1 MTPEEMWRVA
11 SDDEVADALKHLD
24 DYIEGGS
31 AVILSEAT
39 RRGLVNDGQASSV
52 LGATEPRLAGTNF
65 QPNLEQLQSEQNL
78 PAAVT
83 AGLLGAVMGA
93 VAWAAITVG
102 ADYQSALMAVGVGLV
117 VGRAVKYAG
126 RGIDRVF
133 GVVGAVMSAAG
144 CATGNFLAICGLV
157 ANEEGVGILD
167 VVSQLDWN
175 VVGELMAA
183 TFVPIDILFY
193 LIAIVAGY
201 RTSFRQPKQHRA

>member
-102 ADYQSALMAVGVGLV
+102 ADYQSA
-117 VGRAVKYAG
+117 
-126 RGIDRVF
+126 
-133 GVVGAVMSAAG
+133 
-144 CATGNFLAICGLV
+144 
-157 ANEEGVGILD
+157 
-167 VVSQLDWN
+167 
-175 VVGELMAA
+175 
-183 TFVPIDILFY
+183 
-193 LIAIVAGY
+193 
-201 RTSFRQPKQHRA
+201 